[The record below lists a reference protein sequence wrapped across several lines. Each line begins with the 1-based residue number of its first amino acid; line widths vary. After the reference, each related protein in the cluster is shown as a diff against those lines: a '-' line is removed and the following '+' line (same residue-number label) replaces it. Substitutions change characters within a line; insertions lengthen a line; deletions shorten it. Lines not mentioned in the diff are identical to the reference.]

1 MDDIERLVQ
10 RCVSVLPL
18 GSAELGG
25 EYGYDCLPLCVIDA
39 VWSIGVRYGGVKN
52 VVARYS
58 AHYALEHDENRHEHS
73 VAELTLAMEEKG
85 VAWFAE
91 EVFRNAQRT
100 STRGGILKAEA
111 VYRFAAILKRHGM
124 YTIQDIPKIDWYENL
139 RNEIQ
144 RPYAQEILSI
154 PGQRSGISLS
164 YFYMLTGSSGL
175 VKPDRMVYGFL
186 RETLNRQVSDADA
199 QHLLS
204 YASQRLNS
212 DFPELTPR
220 LLDHQIWKY
229 QSGRI
234 SSS

>member
-1 MDDIERLVQ
+1 MDDIERLAQ

-52 VVARYS
+52 VVDRYS
-58 AHYALEHDENRHEHS
+58 AHHALDLDENRHRHGI
-73 VAELTLAMEEKG
+73 AELTLAMEEKG

-91 EVFRNAQRT
+91 EVFQNAQRT

-111 VYRFAAILKRHGM
+111 VYRFADVLNRHGM
-124 YTIQDIPKIDWYENL
+124 QTVQDIPKIAWYEEL
-139 RNEIQ
+139 SNEIK

-175 VKPDRMVYGFL
+175 VKPDRMVNGFL
-186 RETLNRQVSDADA
+186 RDTLNRQVSDEDA

-204 YASQRLNS
+204 FASQRLNS
-212 DFPELTPR
+212 DFPQMTPR
-220 LLDHQIWKY
+220 SLDHQIWKY

-234 SSS
+234 SSL